1 MKRIYKIHKRDSIS
15 QVQQVNTISRTQ
27 IIDNLMQGKPVVDAG
42 QFNESFDFPDGEV
55 DFDKPRFNVSGDK
68 IDRYLQTKQFDLEI
82 QERVKQQQQQ
92 KQNGTE
98 TNTGTNSEITGV
110 ENQAQE

>member
-1 MKRIYKIHKRDSIS
+1 MKRIYKIHKRDSLS

-68 IDRYLQTKQFDLEI
+68 IDRFLQTKQFDLELQQRI
-82 QERVKQQQQQ
+82 AQQQQQ
-92 KQNGTE
+92 QQQQQEQQQQEQQQQQQQTTE
-98 TNTGTNSEITGV
+98 
-110 ENQAQE
+110 